1 VAENADLQYLS
12 ELLAQLADD
21 MCLIRSDSAENRAS
35 WARFR
40 NGVASLKG
48 DVARLEEKLDPFHE
62 ATINRFD
69 RLDDQMRSSSR
80 HPIAEQLSRSEDENA
95 NDRNSRW
102 REGRHV
108 LE

>member
-1 VAENADLQYLS
+1 MAENADLRYLS
-12 ELLAQLADD
+12 ELLAALADD
-21 MCLIRSDSAENRAS
+21 MRLIRSDSAEVRES
-35 WARFR
+35 WTRIR

-48 DVARLEEKLDPFHE
+48 DVARLEGKLDSFHE

-69 RLDDQMRSSSR
+69 RLDDLMIPFPH

-95 NDRNSRW
+95 DDRNSRW
-102 REGRHV
+102 REDRHV